1 MFSGLVQAATNA
13 LSGISAKDIVAPLIG
28 ATGSYLG
35 TTSANQANLQYMQ
48 NANAFNEAQ
57 AQKQMEFQKEMRET
71 QYQTA
76 VKDLKAAGLN
86 PMLAYSQGGAGTPAG
101 AAASSTAPPKVENAM
116 ANAVNAALTA
126 AQAQTQLVQNKLT
139 EAQTNQ
145 SDATADNL
153 KSQTA
158 NNRDL
163 NPNIRQELKNLTAQE
178 LLAKAQVRA
187 NNAKAVL
194 DESIQ
199 PKYAAEGQYHKDF
212 SYAPFI
218 AKDIGQVASS
228 AFGSLNALKNLI
240 RKQ

>member
-1 MFSGLVQAATNA
+1 MFGGIVQSVTNA
-13 LSGISAKDIVAPLIG
+13 LQGISAKDIATPLIG
-28 ATGSYLG
+28 AAGSFLG
-35 TTSANQANLQYMQ
+35 TTSANQANLQYLQ
-48 NANAFNEAQ
+48 NANAFNQ
-57 AQKQMEFQKEMRET
+57 AQSERQMQFQKDMRAT

-76 VKDLKAAGLN
+76 VEDLKAAGLN

-101 AAASSTAPPKVENAM
+101 AAATSVTPPKVENAM

-126 AQAQTQLVQNKLT
+126 AQAQSQLVQNKLVQ
-139 EAQTNQ
+139 AQTNQ

-187 NNAKAVL
+187 NNAKAAL
-194 DESIQ
+194 DESIH

-218 AKDIGQVASS
+218 AKDIGQVSSS

-240 RKQ
+240 RK

>member
-1 MFSGLVQAATNA
+1 MFSGITNA
-13 LSGISAKDIVAPLIG
+13 IGNAISSIGAKDIVAPLIG

-126 AQAQTQLVQNKLT
+126 SQAQTQLVQNKLT
-139 EAQTNQ
+139 QAQTNQ
-145 SDATADNL
+145 SDAQADNL
-153 KSQTA
+153 NADTA
-158 NNRDL
+158 NKRDL
-163 NPNIRQELKNLTAQE
+163 NPNIKQELKNLSAQE
-178 LLAKAQVRA
+178 LLYRAQTRVNDA
-187 NNAKAVL
+187 QSAL
-194 DESIQ
+194 HESIL
-199 PKYAAEGQYHKDF
+199 PKNIAEGKYYKDF

-240 RKQ
+240 RK

>member
-1 MFSGLVQAATNA
+1 MFSGIVESIGKAV
-13 LSGISAKDIVAPLIG
+13 SGIGLKDVVTPLIG

-35 TTSANQANLQYMQ
+35 TSSANQANLQYMQ
-48 NANAFNEAQ
+48 NANAFNQAQ
-57 AQKQMEFQKEMRET
+57 AEKQMEFQKEMRAT
-71 QYQTA
+71 QYQTT
-76 VKDLKAAGLN
+76 VDDLKKAGLN

-139 EAQTNQ
+139 QAQTNQ
-145 SDATADNL
+145 SDAYADNL
-153 KSQTA
+153 KSLTA

-178 LLAKAQVRA
+178 LLAKAQMRA
-187 NNAKAVL
+187 NNAKAAL
-194 DESIQ
+194 DESIY

-218 AKDIGQVASS
+218 AKDLGQVASS

-240 RKQ
+240 RK

>member
-1 MFSGLVQAATNA
+1 MFSGIANSISNA
-13 LSGISAKDIVAPLIG
+13 FQGVGAKDVIAPLIG
-28 ATGSYLG
+28 ATGSFLG
-35 TTSANQANLQYMQ
+35 TNSANQANLQYLQ
-48 NANAFNEAQ
+48 NANAFNQ
-57 AQKQMEFQKEMRET
+57 AMSDRQMEFQKQMRAT
-71 QYQTA
+71 QYQTT
-76 VKDLKAAGLN
+76 VEDLKAAGLN

-101 AAASSTAPPKVENAM
+101 AAATSSTPPKVENAM

-139 EAQTNQ
+139 QAQTNQ

-187 NNAKAVL
+187 NNAKAAL
-194 DESIQ
+194 DESIH

-240 RKQ
+240 RK